1 MKSSPSKQ
9 GRPTLYSET
18 LAEEICLRIAEGAP
32 LTKICKDG
40 DMPGYTTVQRW
51 RGDNPD
57 FRAMYARAREDAA
70 DTLADEIITLARRVE
85 NGELNPHAGRV
96 VIDALKW
103 IASKLKPREYGER
116 HHFEMSG
123 KVQAIDDRP
132 SNNAPEW
139 LTREV
144 GLTVPTRDGST
155 H

>member
-1 MKSSPSKQ
+1 M
-9 GRPTLYSET
+9 R
-18 LAEEICLRIAEGAP
+18 
-32 LTKICKDG
+32 
-40 DMPGYTTVQRW
+40 
-51 RGDNPD
+51 D
-57 FRAMYARAREDAA
+57 FHDMYARAREDAA

-85 NGELNPHAGRV
+85 NGELNPHAGLV

-116 HHFEMSG
+116 HHLEMSG
-123 KVQAIDDRP
+123 KVQAIDNKP